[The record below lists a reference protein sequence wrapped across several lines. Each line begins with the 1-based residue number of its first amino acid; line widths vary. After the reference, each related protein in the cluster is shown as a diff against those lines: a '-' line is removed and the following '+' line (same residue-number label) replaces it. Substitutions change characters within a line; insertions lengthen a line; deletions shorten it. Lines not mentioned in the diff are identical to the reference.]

1 MDIRIDKNMPELKH
15 HKKHSSKG
23 IKAHSSKMASKS
35 SLVTNHV
42 APAEFHMSDNGK
54 HVFG

>member
-42 APAEFHMSDNGK
+42 APVEFHMSDNGK